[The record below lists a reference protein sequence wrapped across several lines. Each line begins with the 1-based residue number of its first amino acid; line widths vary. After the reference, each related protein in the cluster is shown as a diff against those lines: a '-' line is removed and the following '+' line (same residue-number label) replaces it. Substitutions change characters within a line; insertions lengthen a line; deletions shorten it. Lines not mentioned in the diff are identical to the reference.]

1 MILENFSV
9 DEEMKVVLQKQKYE
23 EDKARRK
30 STVEKKNSAHQM
42 NLTTLS
48 RDDDDDDDGDGDGG
62 ESFYRDLFCP
72 DQDLHYCA
80 EDFFLRR
87 WCQTIV
93 EHERFDHFIIFI
105 ILASS
110 VCLGAEGP
118 PDAEYL
124 RDLPAVRTLLEW
136 LDVAFFFIFWFECLC
151 KIVAYGFVLTQDAYL
166 HDGWNALDFTV
177 VALTTVDFVLRYC
190 DSCSS
195 EYAWVK
201 VFRVAR
207 VLRPLRIAS
216 KFDNIRVI
224 IDALIGSLGGVMA
237 VLGLAAFIYLVFA
250 VLALNLFAGRFYR
263 CAEEGMDES
272 LTYSLLNRTECLD
285 QGFAWENP
293 DQHFDDFPK
302 ALQALFVTSTL
313 EGWVEIMNHAMDV
326 TEPGLPM
333 VEYSLPGAAVYFV
346 LFVILSSFFITNL
359 FIGVLVSK
367 FQESTGSAIMTEEQE
382 KWARFQMMLAM
393 TSMEK
398 TEAEEKALLNRAS
411 PLQKKLL
418 PIVNDKRFEGA
429 VAGLVFINVVLLLC
443 EHFPM
448 TEEFHTFLF
457 STNLAFLVLFTAEM
471 AVQMVAHGLED
482 YLNNKWFLIDLVV
495 VSVSWACTFVG
506 VEAGQNAMRAVR
518 MLRVLM
524 VTQFATTA
532 RSMVMTVGRTIP
544 CWYMRFV
551 LSEANLGKHRC
562 GQVILSLGP
571 AFNVICVL
579 LLILYIY
586 GVAAMR
592 KPRRSAQPLVL
603 ALVVKVLVLLVV
615 HCQRRDNDTL
625 LVRACCPQS
634 STVTWSSARTGATA
648 RSTSWRTSPTYS
660 GA

>member
-1 MILENFSV
+1 
-9 DEEMKVVLQKQKYE
+9 
-23 EDKARRK
+23 
-30 STVEKKNSAHQM
+30 
-42 NLTTLS
+42 
-48 RDDDDDDDGDGDGG
+48 
-62 ESFYRDLFCP
+62 
-72 DQDLHYCA
+72 
-80 EDFFLRR
+80 
-87 WCQTIV
+87 
-93 EHERFDHFIIFI
+93 
-105 ILASS
+105 
-110 VCLGAEGP
+110 
-118 PDAEYL
+118 
-124 RDLPAVRTLLEW
+124 
-136 LDVAFFFIFWFECLC
+136 
-151 KIVAYGFVLTQDAYL
+151 
-166 HDGWNALDFTV
+166 
-177 VALTTVDFVLRYC
+177 
-190 DSCSS
+190 
-195 EYAWVK
+195 
-201 VFRVAR
+201 
-207 VLRPLRIAS
+207 
-216 KFDNIRVI
+216 
-224 IDALIGSLGGVMA
+224 
-237 VLGLAAFIYLVFA
+237 
-250 VLALNLFAGRFYR
+250 
-263 CAEEGMDES
+263 
-272 LTYSLLNRTECLD
+272 
-285 QGFAWENP
+285 
-293 DQHFDDFPK
+293 
-302 ALQALFVTSTL
+302 
-313 EGWVEIMNHAMDV
+313 MNHAMDV

-482 YLNNKWFLIDLVV
+482 YLNNKWFLIDFVV

-551 LSEANLGKHRC
+551 LPEANLGKHRC